1 MFKVNNKN
9 SGSGVFIV
17 LFKHISH
24 LLMRPLMATLNKYML
39 PGFIIDDIN
48 ELK

>member
-9 SGSGVFIV
+9 CGSGVFV
-17 LFKHISH
+17 LFNHISH
-24 LLMRPLMATLNKYML
+24 LLMRPLFATFNKYML